1 MQGKENVGTP
11 KYLANIFA
19 RFISWHPQ
27 CRLFTA
33 KGIIPPLMGRYAVL
47 NHQVNHEISAS
58 SDRQDHFDLLL
69 EFADVLV
76 TWELSVWLPTETQSI
91 RRLPDHR
98 LVYLDY
104 QGPISNNRGSVTRV
118 DQGQFELTQGQ
129 HPGNDCQLVLL
140 NNQCKLSLR
149 IHKSDTDAENERWQ
163 LTQIG
168 CEPHNEIHPVDN

>member
-1 MQGKENVGTP
+1 MGTP
-11 KYLANIFA
+11 KVPANNFA
-19 RFISWHPQ
+19 RFIFCRPQ

-33 KGIIPPLMGRYAVL
+33 KGTIPPLMGRYAVL
-47 NHQVNHEISAS
+47 NHQVNREISAS
-58 SDRQDHFDLLL
+58 SGRQDHFDLLL
-69 EFADVLV
+69 EFEGVLV

-91 RRLPDHR
+91 HRLPDHR

-140 NNQCKLSLR
+140 NDQSKLSLQ
-149 IHKSDTDAENERWQ
+149 IHKLDAATENEQWQ
-163 LTQIG
+163 LTQIS